1 MLNTTTKSAIA
12 GLLALAGCTGAEFQS
27 IDASYSEKPEIVG
40 PLAVSIDTAYDAP
53 MQCLAKQ
60 IGGRRSGAL
69 FAVGKIEDYTGQ
81 NIDSDR
87 PIVTKGAALMA
98 ISALGKLGLRQ
109 VERFDTSVTELELKY
124 AGQKLLGPGQP
135 ARAATADLPTQPAV
149 PYAQVPAGVV
159 PASDYTIVGGVT
171 ELDFNVYSTAFD
183 LRTGPFG
190 RQDRLFSISVGV
202 DLRLVDTDTLAV
214 VDTVSLRKQ
223 VYGREYQNA
232 AYFGVPFLSD
242 LQVDASNRERVQEP
256 IQRGVRLVV
265 ERAIIDLVAELFR
278 TDASRCLALAD
289 RSASSHDLPEEG

>member
-1 MLNTTTKSAIA
+1 MLTKATKSAIA
-12 GLLALAGCTGAEFQS
+12 GLVALAGCTGAEFRP
-27 IDASYSEKPEIVG
+27 IDAAYDEKPEIVG

-53 MQCLAKQ
+53 MQCLAGQ
-60 IGGRRSGAL
+60 LGGKGNGLR

-135 ARAATADLPTQPAV
+135 ERAPTADVPSQPAV

-159 PASDYTIVGGVT
+159 RASDFTIVGGVT

-183 LRTGPFG
+183 LRAGPFG
-190 RQDRLFSISVGV
+190 RQDRLFAISVGV

-214 VDTVSLRKQ
+214 VETVSLRKQ

-232 AYFGVPFLSD
+232 AYFGVPFLGD
-242 LQVDASNRERVQEP
+242 LQVDGSNRERVQEP
-256 IQRGVRLVV
+256 IQRSVRLVV
-265 ERAIIDLVAELFR
+265 ERAIIDLVADLYR
-278 TDASRCLALAD
+278 IDASRCLALAD
-289 RSASSHDLPEEG
+289 QSAPADDRPGQG